1 MGSQA
6 GKPKTYSACP
16 LPVRSALFAVGTWVD
31 SRAGIMG
38 LVDIQIKELAP
49 GGVTGTMK
57 TTAKQGSATKLSTYR
72 NIKSN
77 YQTYRTRIVV
87 EAKQM
92 NINRKE
98 ACSAIAHRL
107 AVQIAGLF

>member
-1 MGSQA
+1 
-6 GKPKTYSACP
+6 
-16 LPVRSALFAVGTWVD
+16 
-31 SRAGIMG
+31 MG